1 MGSGGRPERRGDPTS
16 REGFGEWA
24 EGLWRI
30 APFLDAG
37 TLRFL
42 RQILQP
48 AAVVAGLGLA
58 GKLTGFLAQIV
69 VAARFGTGLEKS
81 AFDVAMVMPDF
92 LFLFTGGTLAVV
104 LVPVLT
110 ALSLRDPHEAAR
122 LATTAAL
129 LTLIGLT
136 LAGLLI
142 AGSAPFWVRRVFGP
156 GLPPEG
162 QEVAIR
168 LLRIL
173 WIGTVLF
180 GLSGV
185 LTAVLHTARRFAW
198 PALGSV
204 LADAGPILG
213 ALALAGPLGIVGLAW
228 GVILGAFLH
237 NLSLLPGLRRWP
249 WAWAVDLRHPGL
261 RQAGRLLL
269 LRGLIVALA
278 YFQIAWGYRLVGGMA
293 PGAVAALAYAWR
305 LMQVPQALIS
315 TSLATVLLPT
325 LSAHAARG
333 DPEALRQDLVRTLR
347 VAGGLSLLAGGA
359 LWFGGE
365 TLVRTM
371 LARGAFGE
379 ASVEAVGAALRMF
392 APGLLTYTIAELA
405 ARAFYAR
412 HDFLRPLAAAAI
424 GTAAYL
430 GMAPL
435 FAHALGPSGPAL
447 ANSLAI
453 GLEGLLLLRG
463 LRRMRMA
470 PPSPPLT
477 RQIPPEIR

>member
-228 GVILGAFLH
+228 GVILGAFLIT
-237 NLSLLPGLRRWP
+237 SACCRGCAAGPGPGRWTFGIRACGRR
-249 WAWAVDLRHPGL
+249 DTCSCC
-261 RQAGRLLL
+261 
-269 LRGLIVALA
+269 
-278 YFQIAWGYRLVGGMA
+278 
-293 PGAVAALAYAWR
+293 GA
-305 LMQVPQALIS
+305 
-315 TSLATVLLPT
+315 
-325 LSAHAARG
+325 
-333 DPEALRQDLVRTLR
+333 
-347 VAGGLSLLAGGA
+347 
-359 LWFGGE
+359 
-365 TLVRTM
+365 
-371 LARGAFGE
+371 
-379 ASVEAVGAALRMF
+379 
-392 APGLLTYTIAELA
+392 
-405 ARAFYAR
+405 
-412 HDFLRPLAAAAI
+412 
-424 GTAAYL
+424 
-430 GMAPL
+430 
-435 FAHALGPSGPAL
+435 
-447 ANSLAI
+447 
-453 GLEGLLLLRG
+453 
-463 LRRMRMA
+463 
-470 PPSPPLT
+470 
-477 RQIPPEIR
+477 